1 MFSRFDT
8 ISGCD
13 RETYRRTDKPTH
25 SDTRRQPIP
34 THRNAAR
41 VKTGHTTMTAPFL
54 KVVCHRWLRFD
65 TAYLLAKFDDS
76 SFSRSGDMVGAH
88 ENLNCLCD
96 VIMLLQV

>member
-1 MFSRFDT
+1 
-8 ISGCD
+8 
-13 RETYRRTDKPTH
+13 
-25 SDTRRQPIP
+25 
-34 THRNAAR
+34 
-41 VKTGHTTMTAPFL
+41 MTAPFL